1 MFATAVMEA
10 YGIAGRRVVLADSFA
25 GLPHASQGE
34 DRDVWAGAADG
45 YLAVPLDTV
54 KRNFDALGLP
64 HGELI
69 VIHHSGSLNRRDLKL
84 NRKGPTLNRRPR

>member
-64 HGELI
+64 HGELSSI
-69 VIHHSGSLNRRDLKL
+69 IQVLVDTLIK
-84 NRKGPTLNRRPR
+84 PTLNE